1 MNNTKITAIFYVF
14 LGISF
19 FSVIFYVDSTFDRS
33 SLPDILPST
42 LSSIETVEFVSLDR
56 DEIYF
61 LLTDVKNYPLVLPK
75 NILSVEIINKTQ
87 NTIIAKEEIFERG
100 ITTTLLVK
108 HIMSPPFNHT
118 IQIIDGPAKGTVMNQ
133 LFEDNNPGTKI
144 TNNLEFEFE
153 GILTPLKF
161 LPKQNAAH
169 AIGTI
174 ISSFETYGKISGNYN
189 HKIIDDLYRE
199 ILLRPADPEGL
210 QHFGSLLESGK
221 ITEDEIRAQLLNSDE
236 RKYLLLPQ
244 DYKTVEKLSDH
255 TITLINSHYEEI
267 LLRPADP
274 EGLQHFG
281 SLLES
286 GKITEDEIRAQLL
299 NSDERKLYEK
309 SILKQKIRLQYN
321 NTIPFTEKF
330 NQLTADEIL
339 SETKLSLDTKNE
351 LISFYDDQFSR
362 LPESFE
368 LQYFGSLIESEFI
381 SIDDMFLLF

>member
-236 RKYLLLPQ
+236 RK
-244 DYKTVEKLSDH
+244 
-255 TITLINSHYEEI
+255 
-267 LLRPADP
+267 
-274 EGLQHFG
+274 
-281 SLLES
+281 
-286 GKITEDEIRAQLL
+286 
-299 NSDERKLYEK
+299 LYEK

-321 NTIPFTEKF
+321 NTIPFIEKF